1 MINFLIADSLA
12 FRIKDLRYCSD
23 YVQEALDIH
32 ESIKAALNDG
42 TIGLKTGWGLMSA
55 LRAEAEAVREFRE
68 ERENVLQI

>member
-1 MINFLIADSLA
+1 MTNCLVAESLT

-23 YVQEALDIH
+23 YAQEARDIY

-55 LRAEAEAVREFRE
+55 LRAEVEAIREFRE